1 MKDVFYMKDK
11 KIVNP
16 FSENSKILAN
26 KFDSATI
33 AKNTEELELLINQAL
48 EIIENENVASQ
59 AQIYYSIGTAYS
71 DIAILTGISNDES
84 LREKQL
90 FYFRKS
96 LSLIE
101 SKELEKLEYRPY
113 ILGFKF
119 NLYTNYA
126 NALKH
131 LGRNIAAIEQYKKV
145 LDINPNFGMSLG
157 NIGEA
162 YQYYGLLVFDPAQRD
177 YLHNCAYGML
187 SKAIRSNDPNMY
199 SKAKEYF
206 KHCIEQYDSEYVKKV
221 LAIPLDIPQYDYP
234 DSNELQYRKWA
245 LHNNLFLNPLND
257 LPYYEFCFA
266 ADVLH
271 LPNMIVN
278 INAKPI
284 FHGMYNQIK
293 QEYIFAR
300 YQYYCGLQM
309 PKEPHSADKDTYL
322 LQFADYPQYSI
333 RIEQLKC
340 SFKTLY
346 SLLDKVA
353 FFINSYFELGISER
367 DVSFFS
373 IWKTEKKGK
382 TSYKYKNVLD
392 PYSNFAISSLYWISK
407 DFYKPFTVS
416 PNPVAQRISKI
427 RNALEHKYVKV
438 YWAIIPDRANGEID
452 DLALYVSEDELKAE
466 TLWLLKLIR
475 EIIICLSLAVNIE
488 ENKRRKNL
496 EDKIIPT
503 FNFLNYDDEWKI

>member
-1 MKDVFYMKDK
+1 MKDK
-11 KIVNP
+11 KIINP
-16 FSENSKILAN
+16 FSENSQILAN

-33 AKNTEELELLINQAL
+33 ARGIEELKLLITQSL
-48 EIIENENVASQ
+48 EIIEHENIASQ
-59 AQIYYSIGTAYS
+59 AQIYYSIGTVYA
-71 DIAILTGISNDES
+71 DIANLSGMSNDEN

-96 LSLIE
+96 LSIIE
-101 SKELEKLEYRPY
+101 SKQLEKLEYRPY
-113 ILGFKF
+113 ILGFKL

-131 LGRNIAAIEQYKKV
+131 SGRNIAAIEQYKKV

-162 YQYYGLLVFDPAQRD
+162 YQYYGALVFDPAHRD
-177 YLHNCAYGML
+177 YLHNCAYDML
-187 SKAIRSNDPNMY
+187 SKAIESNDPNIY
-199 SKAKEYF
+199 SEAKEYF
-206 KHCIEQYDSEYVKKV
+206 KHCIEQYDLEYVEKV

-234 DSNELQYRKWA
+234 DSDELKYREWA
-245 LHNNLFLNPLND
+245 LHSNLFLNPLND

-278 INAKPI
+278 IDAKPI
-284 FHGMYNQIK
+284 FHGMFNQIK

-300 YQYYCGLQM
+300 YQYYCGIQI
-309 PKEPHSADKDTYL
+309 PEEPHYADKDTYL
-322 LQFADYPQYSI
+322 LHFADYPQYSI

-340 SFKTLY
+340 SFKILY

-392 PYSNFAISSLYWISK
+392 PNSNFAISSLYWISK
-407 DFYKPFTVS
+407 DFYKPSNVS
-416 PNPVAQRISKI
+416 PNPLAQRISKV

-438 YWAIIPDRANGEID
+438 YWNIIPDKANGEID
-452 DLALYVSEDELKAE
+452 DLALYVSEEELKEE
-466 TLWLLKLIR
+466 TFWLLKLIR

-488 ENKRRKNL
+488 ENKKRKASK
-496 EDKIIPT
+496 DKIIPT
-503 FNFLNYDDEWKI
+503 LDFLNYDDEWKI